1 MRLAALLALL
11 GALAIAFGVG
21 LVYLPAGV
29 ITGGIELLAA
39 AYVIGYLE
47 ARRATA

>member
-1 MRLAALLALL
+1 MRALAVALATLGAAGLAL
-11 GALAIAFGVG
+11 GVG

-29 ITGGIELLAA
+29 IAAGVESLAA

-47 ARRATA
+47 ARR

>member
-1 MRLAALLALL
+1 LAVK
-11 GALAIAFGVG
+11 ALAVLLSVFGAAAVAAGVG

-29 ITGGIELLAA
+29 VAGGVELLAA

-47 ARRATA
+47 ARR